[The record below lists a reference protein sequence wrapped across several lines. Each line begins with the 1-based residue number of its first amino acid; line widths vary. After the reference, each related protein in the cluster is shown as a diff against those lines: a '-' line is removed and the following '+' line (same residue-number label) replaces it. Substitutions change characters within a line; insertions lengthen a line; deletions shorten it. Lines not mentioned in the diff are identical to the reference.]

1 MTLKCYGE
9 GQLNKMQASLVFLF
23 MNKGEKQNLKNSKGA
38 IQIHASQLSISLLI
52 SVCTNGY
59 FH

>member
-1 MTLKCYGE
+1 
-9 GQLNKMQASLVFLF
+9 MQASLVFLF
-23 MNKGEKQNLKNSKGA
+23 MNKGEKQNLKNNKGA